1 MTSERTSDA
10 GFSLVELLV
19 AIIVLSIGVLAVLG
33 VLRVGINSGRVQR
46 EVSTAEL
53 TLRSFAEHIT
63 AEPYAACAGIGTY
76 GAGFNRAD
84 LLGGRRLP
92 ENRSLRPGD
101 PSSPEVSFTATVEA
115 VFYLREGALDD
126 GRLAFTVDDE
136 DGGIDF
142 AGVCADPD
150 QGLQLIRIQVRVDSS
165 ASGEAIES
173 VLETSIVKRGG

>member
-19 AIIVLSIGVLAVLG
+19 AMIVLSIGVIAVLG
-33 VLRVGINSGRVQR
+33 VLRVGIDSGRVQR
-46 EVSTAEL
+46 EISTAEL
-53 TLRSFAEHIT
+53 ALRSYAEHIR
-63 AEPYAACAGIGTY
+63 AEPYVACAGIGTY
-76 GAGFNRAD
+76 GAGFSGTD
-84 LLGGRRLP
+84 LFGGRRLP
-92 ENRSLRPGD
+92 ANRSLRPGD
-101 PSSPEVSFTATVEA
+101 PSSPEVRFIATVEE

-126 GRLAFTVDDE
+126 GRLTFTVDDE

-165 ASGEAIES
+165 ASGEAIEGA
-173 VLETSIVKRGG
+173 LETSIVKRGG